1 MNSEKAN
8 GAKKVTKCVKAKAN
22 THNDDSV
29 ASPLKAKNVLLAVK
43 KKVDREIA
51 NMIISTDQDASR
63 I

>member
-8 GAKKVTKCVKAKAN
+8 GAKKVTKGVKSKAN
-22 THNDDSV
+22 THNDDFV
-29 ASPLKAKNVLLAVK
+29 APSLKAKNFLLAVK